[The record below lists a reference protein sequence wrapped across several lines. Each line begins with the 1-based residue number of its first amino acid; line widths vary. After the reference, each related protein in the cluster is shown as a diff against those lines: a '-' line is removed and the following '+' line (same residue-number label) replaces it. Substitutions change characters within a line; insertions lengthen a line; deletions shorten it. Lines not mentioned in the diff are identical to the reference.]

1 MTVLLNN
8 GVDDQLC
15 STGGVVVRRPNKTL
29 IFRIDK
35 ILVVLRHVKLK
46 TLKLFLIVQNAQDAL
61 INSVPVFVGALE
73 LIGNKVRRILWLVLL
88 KKTL

>member
-15 STGGVVVRRPNKTL
+15 STCGVVVRRPNKAL

-35 ILVVLRHVKLK
+35 IFVILRNIKLK
-46 TLKLFLIVQNAQDAL
+46 ALKLILIVQNAQNAL
-61 INSVPVFVGALE
+61 INSVPVFVGTLE
-73 LIGNKVRRILWLVLL
+73 LIGNKM
-88 KKTL
+88 

>member
-15 STGGVVVRRPNKTL
+15 STCGVVVRRPNEAL

-35 ILVVLRHVKLK
+35 VFVILRNIKLK
-46 TLKLFLIVQNAQDAL
+46 ALKLILIVQNAQNAL
-61 INSVPVFVGALE
+61 INSVPVFVGTLE
-73 LIGNKVRRILWLVLL
+73 LIGNKM
-88 KKTL
+88 